1 LSNPVEDREPESLGA
16 SQGNMPVDPIQGEIN
31 KLAEFQCKVCGLV
44 FTNQADLIEHMTTHE
59 RQEEQPTQAWR
70 KEIIR

>member
-1 LSNPVEDREPESLGA
+1 MS
-16 SQGNMPVDPIQGEIN
+16 VDPIQGEIN

-59 RQEEQPTQAWR
+59 RQEEQPHAGVA
-70 KEIIR
+70 